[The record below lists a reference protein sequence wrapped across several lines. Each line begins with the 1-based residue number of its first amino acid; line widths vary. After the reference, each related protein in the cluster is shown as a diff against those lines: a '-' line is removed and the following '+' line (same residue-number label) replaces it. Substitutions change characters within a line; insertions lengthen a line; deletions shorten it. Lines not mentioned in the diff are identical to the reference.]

1 MKARE
6 GDWADAGTLTS
17 GDELVADLPNA
28 KSAYAAKQRVA
39 AIRNALE
46 ELSPQ
51 CRRVFVMHKFEDLSH
66 EEVARRVGIS
76 RSTVEKHMHTAL
88 KHLIAR
94 LGRD

>member
-1 MKARE
+1 MP
-6 GDWADAGTLTS
+6 
-17 GDELVADLPNA
+17 ELSHRATNWLPICRMWE
-28 KSAYAAKQRVA
+28 SAYAAKQRVA